1 MKTEKRNYDE
11 YDYVSAEVIR
21 RAALNDDLK
30 AFEIIFRKYEK
41 KINEAVRNALRKSKL
56 SYDQTLFH
64 DIKNTVCLDL
74 REEVRNFR
82 PR

>member
-56 SYDQTLFH
+56 SYDQTIFD
-64 DIKNTVCLDL
+64 DIKNTVCIDL

>member
-21 RAALNDDLK
+21 RAAINNDPK
-30 AFEIIFRKYEK
+30 AFELIFRKYDK
-41 KINEAVRNALRKSKL
+41 KINEAVRKALRKSKL
-56 SYDQTLFH
+56 SYDQTLFN

>member
-1 MKTEKRNYDE
+1 MKTDKRNYDE

-21 RAALNDDLK
+21 RAALNDDPK
-30 AFEIIFRKYEK
+30 AFELIYRKYDE
-41 KINEAVRNALRKSKL
+41 KINESVRKALRKSKL
-56 SYDQTLFH
+56 SYDQTIFD
-64 DIKNTVCLDL
+64 DIKNTVCMDL

>member
-1 MKTEKRNYDE
+1 MKTDKRNYDE

-21 RAALNDDLK
+21 RAALNDDPK
-30 AFEIIFRKYEK
+30 AFEIIYRKYDE
-41 KINEAVRNALRKSKL
+41 KINESVRKALRKSKL
-56 SYDQTLFH
+56 SYDQMIFD
-64 DIKNTVCLDL
+64 DIKNTVCIDL

>member
-1 MKTEKRNYDE
+1 MKTDKRNYDE

-21 RAALNDDLK
+21 RAALNDDPK
-30 AFEIIFRKYEK
+30 AFELIYRKYDE
-41 KINEAVRNALRKSKL
+41 KINESVRKALRKSKL
-56 SYDQTLFH
+56 SYDQTIFD
-64 DIKNTVCLDL
+64 DIKNTVCKDL

>member
-56 SYDQTLFH
+56 SYDQTLFN